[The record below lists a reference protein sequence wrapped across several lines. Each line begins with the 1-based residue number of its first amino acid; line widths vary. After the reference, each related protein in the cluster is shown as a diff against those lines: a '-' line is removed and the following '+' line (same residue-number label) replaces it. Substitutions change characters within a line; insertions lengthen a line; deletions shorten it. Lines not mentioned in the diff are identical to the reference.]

1 MLCPPAKAIAQG
13 LETEEAVRQHRQ
25 EHAQIR
31 PQTPHGDLRPEEEV
45 PPAVP
50 RVGEGSPEEG
60 ANEGVVVHA
69 AEVRSARQAQRRR
82 EEESEERR
90 VAAEL
95 LDALARRG
103 GHDRQQGA
111 RVLEEQ
117 QRAERECQRSEQRAQ
132 RLQPAE
138 FCHRPPLLRRVYMDS
153 LRPPVL
159 WGCARRRP

>member
-1 MLCPPAKAIAQG
+1 MLCPLAKAIAQG

-60 ANEGVVVHA
+60 ADEGVVVHA

-82 EEESEERR
+82 EEESEERG

-117 QRAERECQRSEQRAQ
+117 QRAERECQRGEQRAQ

-138 FCHRPPLLRRVYMDS
+138 YRHRPPLRRRVHPDS
-153 LRPPVL
+153 LRLVL